1 MSFGLKGGCWM
12 DTVSGE
18 FHPFLNIIA
27 IGLTIMAA
35 YTGLDM
41 FTLIK
46 NSKNKRLM
54 FLGGSLSMGIGIWVM
69 NFIGLIAADIN
80 RFSSYQIPLT
90 ILSIFIGIAFTAMAF
105 IPLFGRGIKTIH
117 LLFGSLF
124 LTTAVFAIHI
134 ISVYAMNLTIE
145 YNFPLFIL
153 SGLLIVGSFLF
164 SLWILFSSKTFSK
177 GNQAWLKPISALII
191 SGAIA
196 EGHFLLKRAYTIV
209 PNNNAIASINEE
221 TFLVYLVLLISVLI
235 ISGLIA
241 SSTLISKQ
249 LAEADTNLKDIKDAL
264 DASTIVAI
272 TDPAGTILFVNDKF
286 EEISKYKKEEIIGKN
301 HRLLNSGY
309 HSKEFFQELWAT
321 IQAGKI
327 WRGEIRNKA
336 KDGSFYWV
344 DTTIVPF
351 LDKKEKPTQ
360 YIAIRSD
367 ITNRKNAEKALLESI
382 KETRDIT
389 FALDQ
394 SSIIAI
400 TDEKGKIS
408 SVNDKFCEISKYSRE
423 ELLGKDHRIL
433 NSGYHSK
440 DFFKELWKT
449 IGQGDVWEGEICN
462 RAKDGTH
469 YWVNTTIVPFLNEKG
484 KPYQYVAIRSDIS
497 DRKKAEEHLKESI
510 KDNTDI
516 RFALDQSTIVAFT
529 DARGIITSV
538 NDKFCEISKYS
549 REEIIGKDHNILNSG
564 HHSKMFFKDLWKTI
578 GDGRVWKGEIRNKA
592 KDGTFYWVDT
602 TIVPF
607 LNEKGKPYQ
616 YVAIRNDITERKKT
630 EEIIHRQDKLAAVG
644 QLAAGVAH
652 EIRNPLTSMKGY
664 AEFLTLDEKD
674 PERLEFMNIIL
685 DEIERVNTIV
695 EDFMVLAKP
704 KMVEL
709 EEKNVVPVIKN
720 VVSLLEFEARKK
732 HVKLSFDCPHEI
744 IQIEC
749 DENRLKQVFL
759 NFIKNGIEAMPNGG
773 ELRVRT
779 MIHDNNVQISIQ
791 DTGVGIPKE
800 KLKQLGEP
808 FYTTKKN
815 GNGLGLMVSFKIIE
829 NHNGKVFVES
839 EPNKGTTFNI
849 LLPAKPA

>member
-1 MSFGLKGGCWM
+1 ME
-12 DTVSGE
+12 TVSAE
-18 FHPFLNIIA
+18 LHPFLIVTA
-27 IGLTIMAA
+27 IGLTIMAS

-46 NSKNKRLM
+46 NSNNKRLLY
-54 FLGGSLSMGIGIWVM
+54 LGGALSMGVGIWVM

-90 ILSIFIGIAFTAMAF
+90 ILSILIGIAFSGMAF
-105 IPLFGRGIKTIH
+105 IPFFGKEIKSIH
-117 LLFGSLF
+117 LFFGSFF

-134 ISVYAMNLTIE
+134 ISIYAMNLTIA
-145 YNFPLFIL
+145 YNVPLFVF
-153 SGLLIVGSFLF
+153 SGLLLFGSFLF

-177 GNQAWLKPISALII
+177 GNQTWLKPISALII
-191 SGAIA
+191 SAAIA
-196 EGHFLLKRAYTIV
+196 EGHFLLKRASTIIS
-209 PNNNAIASINEE
+209 NNTGNGSINEE
-221 TFLVYLVLLISVLI
+221 TFLVYLVLLVTVLI

-249 LAEADTNLKDIKDAL
+249 LAESDTNLKDITAAL

-272 TDPAGTILFVNDKF
+272 TDPQGNIIFVNDKF
-286 EEISKYKKEEIIGKN
+286 EEISKYHKEEIIGKN
-301 HRLLNSGY
+301 HRMLNSGY
-309 HSKEFFQELWAT
+309 HSKDFFKDMWTT
-321 IQAGKI
+321 IQSGKT

-344 DTTIVPF
+344 D
-351 LDKKEKPTQ
+351 
-360 YIAIRSD
+360 
-367 ITNRKNAEKALLESI
+367 
-382 KETRDIT
+382 
-389 FALDQ
+389 
-394 SSIIAI
+394 
-400 TDEKGKIS
+400 
-408 SVNDKFCEISKYSRE
+408 
-423 ELLGKDHRIL
+423 
-433 NSGYHSK
+433 
-440 DFFKELWKT
+440 
-449 IGQGDVWEGEICN
+449 
-462 RAKDGTH
+462 
-469 YWVNTTIVPFLNEKG
+469 TTIVPFLNEKG

-497 DRKKAEEHLKESI
+497 DRKRAEEHLKESI

-529 DARGIITSV
+529 DARGMITSV
-538 NDKFCEISKYS
+538 NDKFCEISKYN
-549 REEIIGKDHNILNSG
+549 REELIGKDHNILNSG
-564 HHSKMFFKDLWKTI
+564 HHPKLFFKDLWKTI
-578 GDGRVWKGEIRNKA
+578 GEGKVWKGEIRNKA
-592 KDGTFYWVDT
+592 KDGNFYWVDT

-607 LNEKGKPYQ
+607 LNENAKPYQ
-616 YVAIRNDITERKKT
+616 YVAIRNDITERKKA
-630 EEIIHRQDKLAAVG
+630 EEVLHRQDKLAAVG

-674 PERLEFMNIIL
+674 PERLEFINIIL

-773 ELRVRT
+773 ELHVKT
-779 MIHDNNVQISIQ
+779 TIHNNNVQISIQ

-800 KLKQLGEP
+800 KLKQIGEP

-839 EPNKGTTFNI
+839 ELDKGTIFNI
-849 LLPAKPA
+849 LLPAKLA

>member
-1 MSFGLKGGCWM
+1 ME
-12 DTVSGE
+12 TVSAE
-18 FHPFLNIIA
+18 LHPFLIVIA
-27 IGLTIMAA
+27 IGLTIMAS

-46 NSKNKRLM
+46 NSKNNKRLLY
-54 FLGGSLSMGIGIWVM
+54 LGGALSMGVGIWVM

-90 ILSIFIGIAFTAMAF
+90 ILSILIGIAFSGMAF
-105 IPLFGRGIKTIH
+105 IPFFGKEIKTIH
-117 LLFGSLF
+117 LFFGSFF

-134 ISVYAMNLTIE
+134 ISIYAMNLTIA
-145 YNFPLFIL
+145 YNVPLFVF
-153 SGLLIVGSFLF
+153 SGLLLFGSFLF

-177 GNQAWLKPISALII
+177 GNQTWLKPISALII
-191 SGAIA
+191 SAAIA
-196 EGHFLLKRAYTIV
+196 EGHFLLKRASTIIS
-209 PNNNAIASINEE
+209 NNTGNGSINEE
-221 TFLVYLVLLISVLI
+221 TFLVYLVLLVTVLI

-249 LAEADTNLKDIKDAL
+249 LAESDTNLKDITAAL

-272 TDPAGTILFVNDKF
+272 TDPQGNIIFVNDKF
-286 EEISKYKKEEIIGKN
+286 EEISKYHKEEIIGKN
-301 HRLLNSGY
+301 HRMLNSGY
-309 HSKEFFQELWAT
+309 HSKEFFKDMWTT
-321 IQAGKI
+321 IQSGKT

-344 DTTIVPF
+344 D
-351 LDKKEKPTQ
+351 
-360 YIAIRSD
+360 
-367 ITNRKNAEKALLESI
+367 
-382 KETRDIT
+382 
-389 FALDQ
+389 
-394 SSIIAI
+394 
-400 TDEKGKIS
+400 
-408 SVNDKFCEISKYSRE
+408 
-423 ELLGKDHRIL
+423 
-433 NSGYHSK
+433 
-440 DFFKELWKT
+440 
-449 IGQGDVWEGEICN
+449 
-462 RAKDGTH
+462 
-469 YWVNTTIVPFLNEKG
+469 TTIVPFLNEKG

-497 DRKKAEEHLKESI
+497 DRKRAEEHLKESI

-529 DARGIITSV
+529 DARGMITSV

-564 HHSKMFFKDLWKTI
+564 HHSKLFFKDLWKTI
-578 GDGRVWKGEIRNKA
+578 GEGKVWKGEIRNKA

-607 LNEKGKPYQ
+607 LNENGKPYQ
-616 YVAIRNDITERKKT
+616 YVAIRNDITERKKA
-630 EEIIHRQDKLAAVG
+630 EEVLHRQDKLAAVG

-674 PERLEFMNIIL
+674 PERLEFINIIL

-773 ELRVRT
+773 ELHVKT
-779 MIHDNNVQISIQ
+779 TIHNNNVQISIQ

-839 EPNKGTTFNI
+839 EPDKGTIFNI

>member
-1 MSFGLKGGCWM
+1 M
-12 DTVSGE
+12 DTVSGD
-18 FHPFLNIIA
+18 FHPFLIVIA
-27 IGLTIMAA
+27 IGLTIMAS

-46 NSKNKRLM
+46 NSKKNKRLLY
-54 FLGGSLSMGIGIWVM
+54 LGGSLSMGVGIWVM
-69 NFIGLIAADIN
+69 NFVGLIAADIN

-90 ILSIFIGIAFTAMAF
+90 ILSIFIGIAFSGMAF
-105 IPLFGRGIKTIH
+105 IPLFGKEIRSFH
-117 LLFGSLF
+117 LFFGSLF

-134 ISVYAMNLTIE
+134 ISIYAMNLTIE
-145 YNFPLFIL
+145 YNVPLFVF
-153 SGLLIVGSFLF
+153 SGLLIFGSFLF
-164 SLWILFSSKTFSK
+164 SLWILFSSKTYSK
-177 GNQAWLKPISALII
+177 GSQTWLKPISALII
-191 SGAIA
+191 SVAIA
-196 EGHFLLKRAYTIV
+196 EGHFLLKRASTIISS
-209 PNNNAIASINEE
+209 NNTVNGLINED
-221 TFLVYLVLLISVLI
+221 TFLIYLVLFLTVLI
-235 ISGLIA
+235 ISGLIT

-249 LAEADTNLKDIKDAL
+249 LAESDTNLKDIKAAL

-272 TDPAGTILFVNDKF
+272 TDPAGTIVFINDKF
-286 EEISKYKKEEIIGKN
+286 EEISKYSKEEIIGKN

-309 HSKEFFQELWAT
+309 HSKEFFQELWST
-321 IQAGKI
+321 IQSGNK

-336 KDGSFYWV
+336 KDGSNYWV

-351 LDKKEKPTQ
+351 LDKKGKPIQ

-367 ITNRKNAEKALLESI
+367 ITNRKIAEKALLESI

-400 TDEKGKIS
+400 TDEKGKIT
-408 SVNDKFCEISKYSRE
+408 SVNEKFCEISKYSRE
-423 ELLGKDHRIL
+423 ELLGEDHRIL

-440 DFFKELWKT
+440 EFFKDLWQT
-449 IGQGDVWEGEICN
+449 IGQGGVWKGEICN
-462 RAKDGTH
+462 RAKDGSR
-469 YWVNTTIVPFLNEKG
+469 YWVDTTIVPFSNEKG
-484 KPYQYVAIRSDIS
+484 KPYQYVAIRTDIS
-497 DRKKAEEHLKESI
+497 DRKRAEEHLKESI

-516 RFALDQSTIVAFT
+516 RFALDQSAIVAFT

-538 NDKFCEISKYS
+538 NDKLCEISKYS
-549 REEIIGKDHNILNSG
+549 REEIIGKDHSILNSG
-564 HHSKMFFKDLWKTI
+564 HHSKLFFKDLWKTI
-578 GDGRVWKGEIRNKA
+578 GEGKVWKGEIRNKA
-592 KDGTFYWVDT
+592 KDGTYYWVDT

-607 LNEKGKPYQ
+607 LNENGKPYQ

-630 EEIIHRQDKLAAVG
+630 EDVLHRQDKLAAVG

-664 AEFLTLDEKD
+664 AEFLTLDEQD
-674 PERLEFMNIIL
+674 PERLEFINIIL

-709 EEKNVVPVIKN
+709 EEKNLVPVIKN

-732 HVKLSFDCPHEI
+732 HVKLSLDCPNEI

-773 ELRVRT
+773 ELHVKT

-829 NHNGKVFVES
+829 NHHGKVFVES